1 MKYNSWT
8 RIKHGIRF
16 LKFHSSLRKLI
27 FFISDIEFNFVS
39 GNFSMISGAWK
50 NGEKTGYKDR
60 PVLYYCTTNDED
72 ATVSL
77 QYYTNKWNNIMTP
90 SKKYPAGSIVQFGQV
105 FLLRRYRGIHQ
116 SGFFRCIAKAHGDV
130 ICLNLGI
137 LLYAGE
143 YVWED
148 RFQIFKSTKTGGRKI
163 Q

>member
-1 MKYNSWT
+1 
-8 RIKHGIRF
+8 
-16 LKFHSSLRKLI
+16 
-27 FFISDIEFNFVS
+27 
-39 GNFSMISGAWK
+39 MISRVWK

-60 PVLYYCTTNDED
+60 PVLYECRTNDED

-90 SKKYPAGSIVQFGQV
+90 SKKYPAGSVGRLGQIFV
-105 FLLRRYRGIHQ
+105 LRRYRGIHQ
-116 SGFFRCIAKAHGDV
+116 SGFFRCIANAHGNV

-143 YVWED
+143 YVWND
-148 RFQIFKSTKTGGRKI
+148 KFQIFKSTKKGGCKI